1 MFVAVAV
8 VMAVIGEYRLGRW
21 RSCADLWS
29 SLAPGLPEI
38 IPGVLAWSA
47 AASEPRC
54 R

>member
-8 VMAVIGEYRLGRW
+8 VVAVIDEYRLGRR

-38 IPGVLAWSA
+38 IPGFPARSA